1 MRNRLLTSGAIGLG
15 SGLLTW
21 LLLHHLRLGAA
32 DFNWSL
38 HAAQDLLAGRDVYAH
53 PFGSTAVPYPL
64 PAAFLA
70 LPLVALPRD
79 VAGAIFFG
87 VSSALLAF
95 GLTRWGYERLYVFLA
110 FPYWS
115 AMLTVQWTPL
125 LMAATLFPVLLPA
138 TLMKPNTGVALAL
151 TSLSRRGLWLSAVV
165 LMASLAIMPSW
176 PLRWISQIGAYQGY
190 LPLLVFP
197 GQLLALAV
205 LRHRDPDTP
214 LLLLLAL
221 SPQRWFYDAY
231 GLWLI
236 PKTRREILFATA
248 ASWCAGIWRSYHQPL
263 SATEVGM
270 WSVLWLYLPILLV
283 ILTRGCETQGWR
295 PIAAGSSAGSSRLT
309 QPRAEGSGSPPQ

>member
-1 MRNRLLTSGAIGLG
+1 MVQLARRMRNRLLTSGAVGLG

-21 LLLHHLRLGAA
+21 LLLHHLQLGAA

-38 HAAQDLLAGRDVYAH
+38 RAAQDLLAGRDVYAH
-53 PFGSTAVPYPL
+53 PFRNDAVPYPL

-70 LPLVALPRD
+70 LPLVELPRD

-87 VSSALLAF
+87 ASSTLLAF
-95 GLTRWGYERLYVFLA
+95 GLIRHSYTRLLVFLA

-115 AMLTVQWTPL
+115 AMLTAQWTPL

-190 LPLLVFP
+190 LPLLLFP
-197 GQLLALAV
+197 GQLLALAL

-214 LLLLLAL
+214 LLLLMAL
-221 SPQRWFYDAY
+221 SPQRWFYDAFV
-231 GLWLI
+231 LWLI
-236 PKTRREILFATA
+236 PKTRREILFAAA
-248 ASWCAGIWRSYHQPL
+248 ASWCAGIWRWYHLPL
-263 SATEVGM
+263 SETEVGI
-270 WSVLWLYLPILLV
+270 WSVLCLYLPILLV
-283 ILTRGCETQGWR
+283 ILARGCKPKGGAPSQPDHR
-295 PIAAGSSAGSSRLT
+295 PAL
-309 QPRAEGSGSPPQ
+309 PD